1 MSEKSTES
9 VAVDAE
15 KSPASVAV
23 DAEITTRELA
33 PGADRS
39 HPVKWY
45 RSTFYNALILGICNF
60 LAPGIWGAMNSL
72 GAGGQQ
78 EPYLVNVANALTFC
92 LMVLSCFFSSVV
104 VRVIGI
110 KWTLIVG
117 TMGYAPYAAGLY
129 TNNRYGNEW
138 FVILGAAL
146 CGLSAGIFW
155 MAEAAIA
162 LSYPEPYN
170 QGKFLGFW
178 LSFRLGG
185 QVLGG
190 AINLGL
196 NSNNNKAG
204 KVSYNVYLAFIALQA
219 LGPFAGLLLNKPS
232 KVQRRDGIPVNLA
245 ITNSIWDE
253 IKATVSLFFSRNF
266 LLIVPLI
273 AQGVYTEAVMFTFQ
287 SLWFSVRARALG
299 SFLSGIVAIISG
311 NLLGAFLD
319 HNKLSLVTRARGAF
333 VVILGLQGAW
343 WIWATVLV
351 TDFHR
356 SNPTFDWVDPGFGK
370 GFALFLFWVA
380 GFQLN
385 YMYLYFVVGNLASTE
400 AEVVRI
406 AGLLRG
412 TESAAQAVS
421 YGLNSIPIMGSIGS
435 VYLNFGLWAIAI
447 VPAWL
452 VIKEIGVTIVDKKL
466 QREIGEVGLANRL
479 DAERKDEKSSL

>member
-1 MSEKSTES
+1 
-9 VAVDAE
+9 
-15 KSPASVAV
+15 
-23 DAEITTRELA
+23 
-33 PGADRS
+33 
-39 HPVKWY
+39 
-45 RSTFYNALILGICNF
+45 
-60 LAPGIWGAMNSL
+60 MNSL

-78 EPYLVNVANALTFC
+78 QPYLVNTANALTFC
-92 LMVLSCFFSSVV
+92 LMVLSCFFSSIV
-104 VRVIGI
+104 VRIIGI

-117 TMGYAPYAAGLY
+117 TMGFAPYAAGLY
-129 TNNRYGNEW
+129 TNNRFGNEW

-146 CGLSAGIFW
+146 CGLSAGVFW

-196 NSNNNKAG
+196 NVDNNKAG
-204 KVSYNVYLAFIALQA
+204 KVSPNVYLVFIALQA

-245 ITNSIWDE
+245 ITDSIWAE
-253 IKATVSLFFSRNF
+253 IKATISLFLSRNF
-266 LLIVPLI
+266 LLIIPLI
-273 AQGVYTEAVMFTFQ
+273 AQAVYTEAVMFTFL
-287 SLWFSVRARALG
+287 SLWFTVRARALG

-319 HNKLSLVTRARGAF
+319 RNKLPLATRARGAF
-333 VVILGLQGAW
+333 AVILGLQGAW

-356 SNPTFDWVDPGFGK
+356 SKPMYDWVDPGFGK

-421 YGLNSIPIMGSIGS
+421 VSPSITP
-435 VYLNFGLWAIAI
+435 LPL
-447 VPAWL
+447 
-452 VIKEIGVTIVDKKL
+452 
-466 QREIGEVGLANRL
+466 
-479 DAERKDEKSSL
+479 SLLFDVC